1 MDAPVFEVERFLR
14 KQLDAASLAQLQVV
28 NVPPFVHHQLSSQ
41 EQNATLQTEIASLDS
56 DMQLLVYENYSKFI
70 TATDTVKA
78 MKCNVER
85 MDSRMTDLQSLI
97 GTHAVIT
104 SSHPC

>member
-1 MDAPVFEVERFLR
+1 
-14 KQLDAASLAQLQVV
+14 
-28 NVPPFVHHQLSSQ
+28 
-41 EQNATLQTEIASLDS
+41 
-56 DMQLLVYENYSKFI
+56 MQLLVYENYSKFI

-97 GTHAVIT
+97 GGCGYLLSYNNNAFE
-104 SSHPC
+104 